1 MYLEGK
7 DKRWWSNLWVDYS
20 IHIFICILVP
30 KNLNLSQ
37 AHNRFTLKRI
47 SAAISITISVLSLTV
62 GFLYIGNND
71 INRYAIAQQII
82 NESFVNNTE
91 TVGEL
96 DKILGNNTAIIL
108 SDEYISNPNN
118 TLLDSINTNIQEDC
132 MKVPNTNHL
141 YCP

>member
-1 MYLEGK
+1 M
-7 DKRWWSNLWVDYS
+7 
-20 IHIFICILVP
+20 
-30 KNLNLSQ
+30 
-37 AHNRFTLKRI
+37 KRI
-47 SAAISITISVLSLTV
+47 SAAISITISLLSLTV
-62 GFLYIGNND
+62 SFLYIGNSD

>member
-1 MYLEGK
+1 
-7 DKRWWSNLWVDYS
+7 
-20 IHIFICILVP
+20 
-30 KNLNLSQ
+30 
-37 AHNRFTLKRI
+37 LKRI

-62 GFLYIGNND
+62 SFLYIGNND

-96 DKILGNNTAIIL
+96 DKLLGNNTAIIL

>member
-1 MYLEGK
+1 MINLVIIMIDFYLA
-7 DKRWWSNLWVDYS
+7 KRVKSFRVLLDDN
-20 IHIFICILVP
+20 
-30 KNLNLSQ
+30 
-37 AHNRFTLKRI
+37 TLKRI
-47 SAAISITISVLSLTV
+47 SAILITMSVTSLIAAVFLSIE
-62 GFLYIGNND
+62 NND
-71 INRYAIAQQII
+71 TNRHAIAQQII
-82 NESFVNNTE
+82 NESFVNDTE

-132 MKVPNTNHL
+132 MKVTNTNHL

>member
-1 MYLEGK
+1 
-7 DKRWWSNLWVDYS
+7 
-20 IHIFICILVP
+20 
-30 KNLNLSQ
+30 
-37 AHNRFTLKRI
+37 LKRI

-62 GFLYIGNND
+62 SFLYIGNND

-91 TVGEL
+91 TVSEL

>member
-1 MYLEGK
+1 M
-7 DKRWWSNLWVDYS
+7 
-20 IHIFICILVP
+20 
-30 KNLNLSQ
+30 
-37 AHNRFTLKRI
+37 KRI

-62 GFLYIGNND
+62 SFLYIGNSD

>member
-1 MYLEGK
+1 
-7 DKRWWSNLWVDYS
+7 
-20 IHIFICILVP
+20 
-30 KNLNLSQ
+30 
-37 AHNRFTLKRI
+37 LKRI

-62 GFLYIGNND
+62 SFLYIGNSD

>member
-1 MYLEGK
+1 
-7 DKRWWSNLWVDYS
+7 
-20 IHIFICILVP
+20 
-30 KNLNLSQ
+30 
-37 AHNRFTLKRI
+37 LKRI

-62 GFLYIGNND
+62 SFLYIGNND

-82 NESFVNNTE
+82 NESFVNDTE

>member
-1 MYLEGK
+1 MRCISYNVYTTINLVIIMMDSYLA
-7 DKRWWSNLWVDYS
+7 KRVKSFKVLLDDN
-20 IHIFICILVP
+20 
-30 KNLNLSQ
+30 
-37 AHNRFTLKRI
+37 TLKRI
-47 SAAISITISVLSLTV
+47 STILITISVLSPNSTV
-62 GFLYIGNND
+62 SLSIENND
-71 INRYAIAQQII
+71 NNRHAIAQKII
-82 NESFVNNTE
+82 NESFVNDTE

-118 TLLDSINTNIQEDC
+118 SLLDSINTNIQEDC

>member
-1 MYLEGK
+1 MINLVIIMMDSYLA
-7 DKRWWSNLWVDYS
+7 KRVKSFRVLLDDN
-20 IHIFICILVP
+20 
-30 KNLNLSQ
+30 
-37 AHNRFTLKRI
+37 TLKRI
-47 SAAISITISVLSLTV
+47 STILITILVLSLIAAV
-62 GFLYIGNND
+62 SLSIENND
-71 INRYAIAQQII
+71 TNRHAIAQKTI
-82 NESFVNNTE
+82 NESFVNDTE

-132 MKVPNTNHL
+132 MKVPNTKHL

>member
-1 MYLEGK
+1 MINLVIIMIDFYLA
-7 DKRWWSNLWVDYS
+7 KRVKSFRVLLDDN
-20 IHIFICILVP
+20 
-30 KNLNLSQ
+30 
-37 AHNRFTLKRI
+37 TLKRI
-47 SAAISITISVLSLTV
+47 SAILITISVLSLIAAV
-62 GFLYIGNND
+62 FLSIENND
-71 INRYAIAQQII
+71 TNRHAIAQQII
-82 NESFVNNTE
+82 NESFVNDTE

-132 MKVPNTNHL
+132 MKVTNTNHL

>member
-1 MYLEGK
+1 M
-7 DKRWWSNLWVDYS
+7 N
-20 IHIFICILVP
+20 
-30 KNLNLSQ
+30 
-37 AHNRFTLKRI
+37 RI
-47 SAAISITISVLSLTV
+47 SAILITTSVLSIIATV
-62 GFLYIGNND
+62 FLSIENND
-71 INRYAIAQQII
+71 TNRHAIAQQII

-108 SDEYISNPNN
+108 SDEYISNPKN

-132 MKVPNTNHL
+132 MKLPNTNHL

>member
-1 MYLEGK
+1 MINWVIIMIDFYLA
-7 DKRWWSNLWVDYS
+7 KRVKSFRVLLDDN
-20 IHIFICILVP
+20 
-30 KNLNLSQ
+30 
-37 AHNRFTLKRI
+37 TLKRI
-47 SAAISITISVLSLTV
+47 SAILITISVLSLIAAV
-62 GFLYIGNND
+62 FLSIENND
-71 INRYAIAQQII
+71 TNRHAIAQQII
-82 NESFVNNTE
+82 NESFVNDTE

-132 MKVPNTNHL
+132 MKVTNTNHL

>member
-1 MYLEGK
+1 MINLVIIMMDSYLA
-7 DKRWWSNLWVDYS
+7 KRVKSFRVLLDDN
-20 IHIFICILVP
+20 
-30 KNLNLSQ
+30 
-37 AHNRFTLKRI
+37 TLKRI
-47 SAAISITISVLSLTV
+47 STILITISVLSLIAAV
-62 GFLYIGNND
+62 SLSIENND
-71 INRYAIAQQII
+71 TNRHAIAQQTI
-82 NESFVNNTE
+82 NESFVNDTE

-132 MKVPNTNHL
+132 MKVPNTKHL